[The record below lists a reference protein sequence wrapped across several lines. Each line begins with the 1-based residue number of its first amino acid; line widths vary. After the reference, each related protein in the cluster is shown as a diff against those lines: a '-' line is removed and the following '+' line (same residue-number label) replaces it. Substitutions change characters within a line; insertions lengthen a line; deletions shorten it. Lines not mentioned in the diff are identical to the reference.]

1 MDDLL
6 LQIIVVC
13 TCTFLGGFIDSISGG
28 GGLITLPAY
37 LAIGLPPHLAMG
49 TNKLSSTAGTLTAT
63 IRYLRGGKIHLRTAG
78 IAGVMALVG
87 AVLGARLNMV
97 LNEEYLRYLLLGVLP
112 VIAFIT
118 LKKKKKNHGETD
130 EHTLLNPSLLTA
142 LSMGIGFVIGTYDG
156 FFGPGT
162 GTFLIFLFTGL
173 THFDSTTASGNA
185 KVVNL
190 MSNISS
196 LLTFALAGKVLF
208 VLGLPGALFGILGN
222 YIGAGLA
229 LRYNTKVIRPM
240 LIVSL
245 VLLFCKVAY
254 DIVLPA

>member
-1 MDDLL
+1 MDDFI
-6 LQIIVVC
+6 LQLIVVC

-63 IRYLRGGKIHLRTAG
+63 IRYLRGGKIHLRTAA
-78 IAGVMALVG
+78 IAGAMALIG
-87 AVLGARLNMV
+87 AALGARLNMV
-97 LNEEYLRYLLLGVLP
+97 LNEEYLRYLLLAVLP

-118 LKKKKKNHGETD
+118 LKKKKNRGETD
-130 EHTLLNPSLLTA
+130 EHTLLKPSLLTI
-142 LSMGIGFVIGTYDG
+142 LSMAIGFVIGTYDG

-173 THFDSTTASGNA
+173 TRFDATTASGNA

-190 MSNISS
+190 MSNLSS
-196 LLTFALAGKVLF
+196 LVTFAIAGKVLF
-208 VLGLPGALFGILGN
+208 ILGLPGAVFGILGN
-222 YIGAGLA
+222 YIGSGLA

-245 VLLFCKVAY
+245 ILLFCKVAY
-254 DIVLPA
+254 DIVLPV

>member
-6 LQIIVVC
+6 LQLIVVC

-63 IRYLRGGKIHLRTAG
+63 IRYMRGGKIHLRTAAT
-78 IAGVMALVG
+78 AGVMALFG
-87 AVLGARLNMV
+87 AALGAQLNMV
-97 LNEEYLRYLLLGVLP
+97 LDEEYLRYLLLGVLP

-118 LKKKKKNHGETD
+118 LKKKKNRGETD
-130 EHTLLNPSLLTA
+130 EHTLLRPSLLTA

-173 THFDSTTASGNA
+173 TRFDSTTASGNA

-190 MSNISS
+190 MSNLSS
-196 LLTFALAGKVLF
+196 LLTFALAGKVVF
-208 VLGLPGALFGILGN
+208 VLGLPGALFGVLGN
-222 YIGAGLA
+222 YIGSGLA

>member
-13 TCTFLGGFIDSISGG
+13 TCTFLGGFVDSISGG

-37 LAIGLPPHLAMG
+37 LAIGLSPHLAMG
-49 TNKLSSTAGTLTAT
+49 TNKLSSTAGTIVAT
-63 IRYLRGGKIHLRTAG
+63 LRYLRGGKIHLRTAG
-78 IAGVMALVG
+78 IAGAMALVG
-87 AVLGARLNMV
+87 AALGARLNMV

-118 LKKKKKNHGETD
+118 LKKKKNRGEAD
-130 EHTLLNPSLLTA
+130 EHAFLKPSLLTV
-142 LSMGIGFVIGTYDG
+142 LSLGIGFVIGTYDG

-173 THFDSTTASGNA
+173 TRFDSTTASGNA

-196 LLTFALAGKVLF
+196 LLTFALAGKVMF
-208 VLGLPGALFGILGN
+208 VLGLPGAVFGILGN
-222 YIGAGLA
+222 YIGSGLA

-245 VLLFCKVAY
+245 ILLFCKVAY

>member
-6 LQIIVVC
+6 LQIVIIC
-13 TCTFLGGFIDSISGG
+13 TCTFLGGFIDAISGG

-49 TNKLSSTAGTLTAT
+49 TNKFSSTAGTLTST
-63 IRYLRGGKIHLRTAG
+63 IRYFRGGKVHVPTALAAG
-78 IAGVMALVG
+78 IMALAG
-87 AVLGARLNMV
+87 AAGGAQLNLIM
-97 LNEEYLRYLLLGVLP
+97 NEKYLRYLLLMVLP
-112 VIAFIT
+112 VIAFLT
-118 LKKKKKNHGETD
+118 LKPKKNKEGQEEKPPLKSHIMI
-130 EHTLLNPSLLTA
+130 LLSL
-142 LSMGIGFVIGTYDG
+142 GIGLSIGTYDG

-173 THFDSTTASGNA
+173 TRLDHTTASGNA

-196 LLTFALAGKVLF
+196 LATFALAGKVIYILAI
-208 VLGLPGALFGILGN
+208 PGALFGVLGN
-222 YIGAGLA
+222 YLGAGLA
-229 LRYNTKVIRPM
+229 LRYNAKIIRPM
-240 LIVSL
+240 LLVSL

-254 DIVLPA
+254 DMFLPA